1 MLNCKQASQLI
12 SQGLD
17 KKLSM
22 RERFALQLHLLIC
35 KYCKRFSQQLKK
47 LHVTISSIGKHIETD
62 ESIQLPTETKASILK
77 SIQELEIK

>member
-22 RERFALQLHLLIC
+22 RERFGLKMHLFIC
-35 KYCKRFSQQLKK
+35 KYCKRFSQQLER
-47 LHVTISSIGKHIETD
+47 LHVTINSIGKNIEND
-62 ESIQLPTETKASILK
+62 KSITLPTEAKERIVK
-77 SIQELEIK
+77 SIESNIE

>member
-22 RERFALQLHLLIC
+22 RERFGLTLHLLIC
-35 KYCKRFSQQLKK
+35 KYCKRFSQQLKQ
-47 LHVTISSIGKHIETD
+47 LHVAISSMGKQIEHD
-62 ESIQLPTETKASILK
+62 ESIRLPTETKANILK
-77 SIQELEIK
+77 SIKEQD